1 MKILGIHAGHDASVA
16 LIVDG
21 HVQFLA
27 HIERISRQKKHYG
40 LNADHLHTVLDRAG
54 LSAAEIDYCTVT
66 STQGIDIV
74 FDRTSDLRFC
84 LERHKNDT
92 FVSDVE
98 SVWKSSGTSWE
109 QFLDPTY
116 TDEPHLRRRKN
127 KRNATA
133 INNLNL
139 GARLENV
146 SIMPCLNR
154 YIVARDSSVFRSVP
168 LKDLAKNYQ
177 VSKGGLSAHRRC
189 FHAPAT
195 VTVDGHSIP
204 ASIINHHAA
213 HAAATFYQSPFENA
227 AILTVDGGVGEHEG
241 GLLWF
246 GNDNE
251 IFPLSFPG
259 LMIGQM
265 YLNVAHRILKLGSSA
280 EGKMMGLAPYGKP
293 VFYEERFVANIF
305 ERIGDKSIFDAWVAH
320 LKSSLIE
327 RGDEIKAVGDPRFVT
342 DPMNADVAASAQL
355 LFEETVIQTL
365 RVLTSILEPL
375 SLGTDNI
382 TLSGGC
388 MLNCHTNTRA
398 GQDTKFSNV
407 FVEPSCDDG
416 GLAAGSALWMYH
428 TVMENS
434 RRTRDPQDAGLPFIG
449 LPIQNTEIETAL
461 SGLSKDYAVSL
472 PDDIATTAA
481 ERLAEGK
488 VVGWFEGRSEVGPR
502 ALGHR
507 SVLADPRHAEVW
519 ERVNQIKGRELWRPL
534 APSVLADEAENWFD
548 GPSLPSP
555 FMLFTADVRSHSI
568 PAITHVDNTAR
579 VQTVDYHCG
588 KYYNLLRAFN
598 DLTGC
603 PVLLNT
609 SMNGPGEPI
618 VECPDEAIELLKK
631 GRFDILVLE
640 DKLIEPK

>member
-21 HVQFLA
+21 HVKFLA

-116 TDEPHLRRRKN
+116 ADDTLLRRRKN
-127 KRNATA
+127 KRNSTA

-139 GARLENV
+139 GTGLEDV
-146 SIMPCLNR
+146 SILPCLNR
-154 YIVARDSSVFRSVP
+154 YIVAQDSSILRQVP
-168 LKDLAKNYQ
+168 LKALSTNYQ
-177 VSKGGLSAHRRC
+177 VSKGGLSAHQRC

-213 HAAATFYQSPFENA
+213 HAAATFYQSPFEKA
-227 AILTVDGGVGEHEG
+227 AILTLDGGVSEHEG

-251 IFPLSFPG
+251 VFPLSFPG
-259 LMIGQM
+259 LMVGQM

-293 VFYEERFVANIF
+293 VFFEERFVANIF
-305 ERIGDKSIFDAWVAH
+305 ERIGDKSIFDAWLSH

-327 RGDEIKAVGDPRFVT
+327 RGDDIRKVGNPHFVT

-365 RVLTSILEPL
+365 RVLSYILEPL
-375 SLGTDNI
+375 SLETDNI

-388 MLNCHTNTRA
+388 MLNCPTNTRV
-398 GQDTKFSNV
+398 GQDTQFNNV

-428 TVMENS
+428 NVMANK
-434 RRTRDPQDAGLPFIG
+434 RQRRDPQDAGLPFIG
-449 LPIQNTEIETAL
+449 LPIQEIEVEAAL
-461 SGLSKDYAVSL
+461 SELSEDYSVSL
-472 PDDIATTAA
+472 PDDIAITAA
-481 ERLAEGK
+481 ERLADGK
-488 VVGWFEGRSEVGPR
+488 VIGWFEGRSEVGPR

-507 SVLADPRHAEVW
+507 SLLADPRHAEVW
-519 ERVNQIKGRELWRPL
+519 ERVNHIKGRELWRPL
-534 APSVLADEAENWFD
+534 APAVLVEEAEDWFD
-548 GPSLPSP
+548 GPEFPSP
-555 FMLFTADVRSHSI
+555 FMLFTADVRSENI

-588 KYYNLLRAFN
+588 KYYDLLRAFH
-598 DLTGC
+598 DITDC

-618 VECPDEAIELLKK
+618 VERPDEAITLLKK

-640 DKLIEPK
+640 GWLIEPG